1 MNLKNALSI
10 GFTIIVLLIVVRIL
24 NISYPISVVSTN
36 RSSEFS
42 VVGEGKVDVRP
53 DTALV
58 DVGISVSNAISVDEA
73 QRQINEVN
81 NKIVNVLKSLGIQK
95 KDIATSNYSIY
106 PYYDSSS
113 KITGYNGNVT
123 VSIKVRSIQMT
134 PKIIEAATNAGAN
147 QVQGT
152 QFVVENPE
160 KYREQA
166 RSKAIENAKKQAAL
180 LSKSLGIKLGKI
192 TNAVESSPVQ
202 SRVLYE
208 AQGYGG
214 GAEPQL
220 EPGTQT
226 ISSVVTL
233 YFEKK

>member
-10 GFTIIVLLIVVRIL
+10 GLTIIVLLIVIRIL
-24 NISYPISVVSTN
+24 NIAYPISVVSTS

-53 DTALV
+53 DTSLV
-58 DVGISVSNAISVDEA
+58 DVGISVSNALSVDEV
-73 QRQINEVN
+73 QRQINDVN
-81 NKIVNVLKSLGIQK
+81 NEIINSLKKLGVQK
-95 KDIATSNYSIY
+95 KDITTSNYSIY
-106 PYYDSSS
+106 PYYDSNS

-134 PKIIEAATNAGAN
+134 PKVIEAATNAGAN

-166 RSKAIENAKKQAAL
+166 RSKAIENARQQAAM
-180 LSKSLGIKLGKI
+180 LSKSLGIKLGKV
-192 TNAVESSPVQ
+192 TNAIESSPIQ
-202 SRVLYE
+202 PVLYDTR
-208 AQGYGG
+208 GLGGGG
-214 GAEPQL
+214 GAQF
-220 EPGTQT
+220 EPGNQT
-226 ISSVVTL
+226 ITSVVTL